1 LLDLIQRTF
10 VLGKEALIMCTG
22 NYLSTIFWHASC
34 NMLGMSWC
42 AYIELTV
49 SLVEAAKALS
59 QGAENG

>member
-1 LLDLIQRTF
+1 MF
-10 VLGKEALIMCTG
+10 
-22 NYLSTIFWHASC
+22 
-34 NMLGMSWC
+34 GMSWC